1 MRHTSP
7 TSFVKRYA
15 RLLAGGA
22 MAVAMTAGGAMA
34 QQSPVT
40 PEPVEEGDASLFSS
54 RVLTTG
60 LAEPWEMVWG
70 PDDFL
75 WLTERAGGRVIK
87 VNPHDGSTLV
97 LLTVDEVHVGPQH
110 EGLLGMA
117 LHPEL
122 LQGTGNDYVYL
133 AYTYNGAAAAPGEA
147 DAQDAGGGDAAA
159 GAVDT
164 PLDRRAKI
172 VRYTYDPETEQ
183 LGEPMELLSGLEA
196 WDDHNAGRLVI
207 GPDMKLYYT
216 TGELGGNQGRNYQRP
231 IRAQQLP
238 TAEEVAAED
247 WNAYVGKVLRMNLD
261 GSIPEDNPEIE
272 GVRSH
277 VYSYGHRN
285 PQGLTFG
292 PEGTIYSVEHGP
304 SSDDELNVI
313 EPGGN
318 YGWPNVAGYVDDS
331 AYLYANWSEAPA
343 DLRYNARDL
352 PPEVPTYPESEFEPE
367 VVEPLATYW
376 TVPDDYDFSAGCGW
390 ICNPTIA
397 PSSVV
402 YYDAGENGIPA
413 WDNSLLIS
421 TLKHGS
427 IYVQPLSE
435 DGLSTDGE
443 VTRWF
448 HTQNR
453 YRDLVVGPDNR
464 TIYVATDASGTTAQA
479 YGDAGYTNVLH
490 NPGAIMIFEYQGD
503 EAGVASTSAP
513 EGEPEAAAE
522 EVSEAPAE
530 PSDGIAEQAMME
542 VGRTIFSRNCRACH
556 GPAGAGAQGPALA
569 GNANLADTEHV
580 VQTILFGFGYM
591 PPFAGTLD
599 DGEVAAVA
607 TYVRNAWGNEFG
619 PVDEAT
625 VAAQR

>member
-1 MRHTSP
+1 MRQRQTRATSMRA
-7 TSFVKRYA
+7 RYSH
-15 RLLAGGA
+15 LLATSVLALAITTGG
-22 MAVAMTAGGAMA
+22 VPA
-34 QQSPVT
+34 QEAPVT
-40 PEPVEEGDASLFSS
+40 PEPVAEGDASLFSS

-75 WLTERAGGRVIK
+75 WVTERAGARVTK
-87 VNPHDGSTLV
+87 VNPSDGSTLV
-97 LLTVDEVHVGPQH
+97 LLTIDDVHIGPQH

-122 LQGTGNDYVYL
+122 LQDTGNDYVYL
-133 AYTYNGAAAAPGEA
+133 AYTYNGAAVPAEGAAAVAGEDA
-147 DAQDAGGGDAAA
+147 DAAGT
-159 GAVDT
+159 VDET
-164 PLDRRAKI
+164 LERRTKI

-183 LGEPMELLSGLEA
+183 LGEPMELISGLEA

-247 WNAYVGKVLRMNLD
+247 WNAYVGKVLRMELD

-277 VYSYGHRN
+277 VFSYGHRN
-285 PQGLTFG
+285 PQGLTFNDD
-292 PEGTIYSVEHGP
+292 GTLYSVEHGP

-318 YGWPNVAGYVDDS
+318 YGWPNVAGYIDDS

-343 DLRYNARDL
+343 DLRFNSREL

-367 VVEPLATYW
+367 MVDPIATYW
-376 TVPDDYDFSAGCGW
+376 TVPDDYDFAAGCGW

-402 YYDAGENGIPA
+402 PYDAGENGIEA

-427 IYVQPLSE
+427 VYVQPLSA
-435 DGLSTDGE
+435 DGLSTGGE

-448 HTQNR
+448 RTQNR

-464 TIYVATDASGTTAQA
+464 TIYVATDASGTTSQM
-479 YGDAGYTNVLH
+479 YGDQGFTNVLH
-490 NPGAIMIFEYQGD
+490 NPGAILIFTFEG
-503 EAGVASTSAP
+503 EAGGSVATTAPAADDAP
-513 EGEPEAAAE
+513 EGD
-522 EVSEAPAE
+522 VSEADAAAPAAGPE
-530 PSDGIAEQAMME
+530 EE
-542 VGRTIFSRNCRACH
+542 VMQVGSTLYSRNCRACH
-556 GPAGAGAQGPALA
+556 APAGQGAQGPALA
-569 GNANLADTEHV
+569 GNQNLADAEHV
-580 VQTILFGFGYM
+580 IETILYGFGYM
-591 PPFAGTLD
+591 PPFHSSLD
-599 DGEVAAVA
+599 DAEVASVATFVRNSWGNDFGPIEESAVA
-607 TYVRNAWGNEFG
+607 AR
-619 PVDEAT
+619 
-625 VAAQR
+625 R